1 MIKHSANDMFSEQ
14 VDRLVAKCAQEKNI
28 VSEAARYEL
37 KLAVEASPEDFIADE
52 EEKAF
57 AQYANAIGKYQTEI
71 TKEIDSD
78 ADFFSSRMDLLNFLH
93 NQMTNIIENPA
104 LSNTS
109 INLESQRIL
118 AQISNNHPAAIL
130 NDLLDLK
137 KEFDPI
143 FRPKLEQAKQEQ
155 NDAWSFA
162 EVRPLLRLY
171 AQIAQV
177 ATNCACFKL
186 SQKACEDLLFF
197 SPTDL
202 LDARFTLAYVL
213 ARLED
218 EEGLRKLDESC
229 GYQSNAWIR
238 LAFTLLFFKLNRM
251 SAAKRALKGFINLG
265 EGAAY
270 ALLRPS
276 FVDLYIPCRVNFTP
290 DTFAENVIAV
300 HEAEAI
306 IADVPEFISWA
317 ESVPGVIQS
326 AHDYAFK
333 AGLDWWENEE

>member
-1 MIKHSANDMFSEQ
+1 
-14 VDRLVAKCAQEKNI
+14 
-28 VSEAARYEL
+28 
-37 KLAVEASPEDFIADE
+37 
-52 EEKAF
+52 
-57 AQYANAIGKYQTEI
+57 
-71 TKEIDSD
+71 
-78 ADFFSSRMDLLNFLH
+78 
-93 NQMTNIIENPA
+93 QMTNIIENPA
-104 LSNTS
+104 LANTS
-109 INLESQRIL
+109 INLEAQRIL

-130 NDLLDLK
+130 NDLLDLQ
-137 KEFDPI
+137 KEIDPI
-143 FRPKLEQAKQEQ
+143 FRPKLEQAKQTHG
-155 NDAWSFA
+155 DAWTCA
-162 EVRPLLRLY
+162 EARPLLRLY

-177 ATNCACFKL
+177 ATDCACFKL
-186 SQKACEDLLFF
+186 SKKACEDLLFF

-202 LDARFTLAYVL
+202 LGARFTLAYVL

-218 EEGLRKLDESC
+218 EEGLHKLDESC
-229 GYQSNAWIR
+229 GYQSNSWMR

-251 SAAKRALKGFINLG
+251 PAAKRALKGFVNLG

-276 FVDLYIPCRVNFTP
+276 FVDLYIPCRISFTP

-317 ESVPGVIQS
+317 ESVPGVTQS
-326 AHDYAFK
+326 ARDYAFK

>member
-1 MIKHSANDMFSEQ
+1 MIKHSANDMVSEQ
-14 VDRLVAKCAQEKNI
+14 VDRLVTKHAQEKNI
-28 VSEAARYEL
+28 VSEAALYEL
-37 KLAVEASPEDFIADE
+37 KLAVEASPENFISNE

-57 AQYANAIGKYQTEI
+57 AQYVNVIGKYQDGI

-78 ADFFSSRMDLLNFLH
+78 ADFFSRRMDLLNLLH
-93 NQMTNIIENPA
+93 NQMTNITENQA
-104 LSNTS
+104 LANTS
-109 INLESQRIL
+109 INLEAQRIL

-130 NDLLDLK
+130 NDLLDLQ

-143 FRPKLEQAKQEQ
+143 FRPKLEQAKQ
-155 NDAWSFA
+155 NHGDAWTCA
-162 EVRPLLRLY
+162 EARPLLRLY

-177 ATNCACFKL
+177 ATDCACFKL
-186 SQKACEDLLFF
+186 SKKACEDLLFF

-202 LDARFTLAYVL
+202 LGARFTLAYVL

-218 EEGLRKLDESC
+218 EEGLHKLDESC
-229 GYQSNAWIR
+229 GYQSNAWMR

-251 SAAKRALKGFINLG
+251 PAAKRALKGFVNLG

-276 FVDLYIPCRVNFTP
+276 FVDLYIPCRINFSP

-317 ESVPGVIQS
+317 ELVPGVTQS
-326 AHDYAFK
+326 ARDYAFK